1 MKNMAVR
8 FVKKLPKEKIICK
21 NIFWFI
27 LVKSHSTVN
36 IVAKDLIGKI
46 IAFTHHWKCQL
57 AKKKELLIPPIWGC
71 CGPTGGSI
79 FTPGQKNHPAF
90 FEGRWYT
97 GKMAR
102 QIWAEW
108 AVCLS
113 SYLWKGWM
121 VFLPRGKNWTSS
133 RSTTTPD
140 RWYWKFFF
148 FGQLVLPMMCD
159 VSGSFGILKILNY
172 KYELNAK
179 GLLIIES
186 TVLHPVLI
194 LKSDC
199 LISNQVYRSVCIYSK
214 KVQKFSWI
222 T

>member
-1 MKNMAVR
+1 M
-8 FVKKLPKEKIICK
+8 P
-21 NIFWFI
+21 
-27 LVKSHSTVN
+27 LVPFFHLHHFYKRTSHTSLEVP
-36 IVAKDLIGKI
+36 VG
-46 IAFTHHWKCQL
+46 Q
-57 AKKKELLIPPIWGC
+57 KKELLIPPIWGC

-140 RWYWKFFF
+140 RWYQKFFF
-148 FGQLVLPMMCD
+148 FGQLTLPMMCD
-159 VSGSFGILKILNY
+159 LCNW
-172 KYELNAK
+172 
-179 GLLIIES
+179 
-186 TVLHPVLI
+186 
-194 LKSDC
+194 LKSDIRCPIHHYTLSLFYKQNIWDLGRQVKSKMLQYC
-199 LISNQVYRSVCIYSK
+199 L
-214 KVQKFSWI
+214 
-222 T
+222 

>member
-1 MKNMAVR
+1 MKWCVA
-8 FVKKLPKEKIICK
+8 
-21 NIFWFI
+21 I
-27 LVKSHSTVN
+27 LVIRN
-36 IVAKDLIGKI
+36 
-46 IAFTHHWKCQL
+46 THHWKCQL

-148 FGQLVLPMMCD
+148 FGQLVLPMMCAIKVAFSIKD
-159 VSGSFGILKILNY
+159 FWDHSP
-172 KYELNAK
+172 
-179 GLLIIES
+179 LLPPLSPLTPWPRPNFMLE
-186 TVLHPVLI
+186 
-194 LKSDC
+194 C
-199 LISNQVYRSVCIYSK
+199 L
-214 KVQKFSWI
+214 FL
-222 T
+222 

>member
-1 MKNMAVR
+1 MSFFLEQNSALKLLLYS
-8 FVKKLPKEKIICK
+8 KKIVSSVLS
-21 NIFWFI
+21 
-27 LVKSHSTVN
+27 SHTSLEVP
-36 IVAKDLIGKI
+36 VG
-46 IAFTHHWKCQL
+46 Q
-57 AKKKELLIPPIWGC
+57 KKELLIPPIWGC

-148 FGQLVLPMMCD
+148 SGQLVLPMMC
-159 VSGSFGILKILNY
+159 VIAFC
-172 KYELNAK
+172 
-179 GLLIIES
+179 S
-186 TVLHPVLI
+186 TKNSL
-194 LKSDC
+194 
-199 LISNQVYRSVCIYSK
+199 
-214 KVQKFSWI
+214 
-222 T
+222 

>member
-1 MKNMAVR
+1 MILAYIIGQNSSDSAVSFFFWAR
-8 FVKKLPKEKIICK
+8 KYFAKWVWSSVLII
-21 NIFWFI
+21 
-27 LVKSHSTVN
+27 LHY
-36 IVAKDLIGKI
+36 
-46 IAFTHHWKCQL
+46 THHWKRQS
-57 AKKKELLIPPIWGC
+57 AKNKELSIPPIWGC

-121 VFLPRGKNWTSS
+121 VFFPRGKNWTSS

-148 FGQLVLPMMCD
+148 LANWYFQWCVWSNSTQFLGQEMNVFKACQYQT
-159 VSGSFGILKILNY
+159 F
-172 KYELNAK
+172 
-179 GLLIIES
+179 
-186 TVLHPVLI
+186 
-194 LKSDC
+194 
-199 LISNQVYRSVCIYSK
+199 
-214 KVQKFSWI
+214 FSRI
-222 T
+222 

>member
-1 MKNMAVR
+1 M
-8 FVKKLPKEKIICK
+8 
-21 NIFWFI
+21 FWDRAHTINQFFI
-27 LVKSHSTVN
+27 RLT
-36 IVAKDLIGKI
+36 
-46 IAFTHHWKCQL
+46 THHWKCQL

-148 FGQLVLPMMCD
+148 FGQLVLPMMC
-159 VSGSFGILKILNY
+159 VKPFKFFF
-172 KYELNAK
+172 KT
-179 GLLIIES
+179 II
-186 TVLHPVLI
+186 
-194 LKSDC
+194 
-199 LISNQVYRSVCIYSK
+199 IYSLKQLEGNSYIRYLYWFQTPNAAPVFLIYRVILQLK
-214 KVQKFSWI
+214 KVKKH
-222 T
+222 

>member
-1 MKNMAVR
+1 MICWRVNFLYLESKMVKVDCNVCLHIFFRLKFRLLDLR
-8 FVKKLPKEKIICK
+8 FSTLTIDTITRFLRNIANSTRNSKI
-21 NIFWFI
+21 
-27 LVKSHSTVN
+27 
-36 IVAKDLIGKI
+36 
-46 IAFTHHWKCQL
+46 QL
-57 AKKKELLIPPIWGC
+57 KHTSLEVSVGQKKELLIPPIWGC

-148 FGQLVLPMMCD
+148 LANWHFQWCVGN
-159 VSGSFGILKILNY
+159 K
-172 KYELNAK
+172 
-179 GLLIIES
+179 LLISLTE
-186 TVLHPVLI
+186 
-194 LKSDC
+194 
-199 LISNQVYRSVCIYSK
+199 
-214 KVQKFSWI
+214 FSCKDF
-222 T
+222 

>member
-1 MKNMAVR
+1 MVGTRSN
-8 FVKKLPKEKIICK
+8 
-21 NIFWFI
+21 
-27 LVKSHSTVN
+27 LVEMLDMGTRKFSLEPCRLE
-36 IVAKDLIGKI
+36 I
-46 IAFTHHWKCQL
+46 THHWKCQL

-148 FGQLVLPMMCD
+148 SGQLVLPMMC
-159 VSGSFGILKILNY
+159 VRAY
-172 KYELNAK
+172 W
-179 GLLIIES
+179 
-186 TVLHPVLI
+186 PVLLFLVVLLCQHNI
-194 LKSDC
+194 VL
-199 LISNQVYRSVCIYSK
+199 
-214 KVQKFSWI
+214 F
-222 T
+222 